1 MWRIE
6 PVVPPEKP
14 LASER
19 NQACSDIRGR
29 CLLLY
34 PAPNCSSVTGITHK
48 YTFIFRSLDKKTIDT
63 TGIQSN
69 KIICELWR
77 SNTES
82 PEASKLWAQSCAH
95 SSPPNIYQH
104 LPKFRI
110 TVSYDCAVN
119 QRLRI
124 VATNK
129 GDSALL
135 LSDIMYTEP
144 HPHTDPSGSLVERG
158 GLYLMFN
165 ICFWNSAVKPTELR
179 GSLKSSNTV
188 ETAGFAS
195 PCFGHTWF
203 IVLSFSFGDPPLAK
217 SIFFSSPRY
226 TAALPVGF
234 GINIRSVYLTSVWLT
249 ALVLCLPLDRPQV
262 QPRMLA

>member
-6 PVVPPEKP
+6 PVVLPEKP

-19 NQACSDIRGR
+19 NQACSDIRRR

-82 PEASKLWAQSCAH
+82 PEASKLLAQSCAH

-135 LSDIMYTEP
+135 LPDIMYTEP

-158 GLYLMFN
+158 GCIWCLTFVFEILP
-165 ICFWNSAVKPTELR
+165 WNPQSWEALWRAQTRWKLQDLP
-179 GSLKSSNTV
+179 
-188 ETAGFAS
+188 
-195 PCFGHTWF
+195 
-203 IVLSFSFGDPPLAK
+203 
-217 SIFFSSPRY
+217 
-226 TAALPVGF
+226 LPVLATLG
-234 GINIRSVYLTSVWLT
+234 LLCL
-249 ALVLCLPLDRPQV
+249 ALVLETLP
-262 QPRMLA
+262 